1 MSEECTHN
9 CSNCGSSCPS
19 SGQKKESQYFPLNK
33 LSSVRHTIAVVSGKG
48 GVGKSLVTS
57 LLAVDFKQSGYKVGI
72 MDADITG
79 PSIPKAFGLHTDV
92 EYDDRGLFPPKTKGG
107 IDVMSVNLLLHDE
120 TRAVIWRGPV
130 IAGTVRQFWSDVFWS
145 DLDFLFID
153 CPPGTGDV
161 PLTIFQ
167 GIPLDG
173 IVIVTTPQELVS
185 MIVAK
190 ALNMAKQ
197 LNIPVLGIVENMSYV
212 KCPDCGREINVF
224 GASGAEKTAKDNGI
238 ELLGRIPLDP
248 EITSLCDRG
257 EIEQLKDNYL
267 PGAREAILRQILLKT
282 KK

>member
-1 MSEECTHN
+1 
-9 CSNCGSSCPS
+9 
-19 SGQKKESQYFPLNK
+19 
-33 LSSVRHTIAVVSGKG
+33 
-48 GVGKSLVTS
+48 
-57 LLAVDFKQSGYKVGI
+57 LLAIDFKRSGYKVGI

-107 IDVMSVNLLLHDE
+107 IDVMSVNLLLNDE

-130 IAGTVRQFWSDVFWS
+130 IAGTVRQFWSDVIWR

-185 MIVAK
+185 MIVKK

-197 LNIPVLGIVENMSYV
+197 MNIPVLGIVENMSYV

-224 GASGAEKTAKDNGI
+224 GASSAEKTAKDNGI
-238 ELLGRIPLDP
+238 ELLGRIPLDQK
-248 EITSLCDRG
+248 ITSLSDSG
-257 EIEQLKDNYL
+257 EIEQLQDNYL
-267 PGAREAILRQILLKT
+267 PGAREKILKQILLRAKE
-282 KK
+282 